1 MSYKS
6 KEIGELANYIVKEL
20 KIHNDRMLFTK
31 LKLKEED
38 KELLVKWIYFQQ
50 LQAERAGFEA
60 GQDDIRFRMKQLLI
74 PNREEQ

>member
-6 KEIGELANYIVKEL
+6 KEIGELANHFVKEL
-20 KIHNDRMLFTK
+20 HIHSDKILFAK

-60 GQDDIRFRMKQLLI
+60 GQDDIRFKIKQLLT
-74 PNREEQ
+74 PNREE